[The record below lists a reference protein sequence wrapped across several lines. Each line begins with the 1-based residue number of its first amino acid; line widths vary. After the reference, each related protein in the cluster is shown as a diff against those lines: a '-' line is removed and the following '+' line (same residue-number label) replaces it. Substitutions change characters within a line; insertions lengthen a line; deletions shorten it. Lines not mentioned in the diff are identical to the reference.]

1 MGRKMEHIGRI
12 EQPADGPCPILALV
26 GEFDLSNAPELVE
39 RFDQLADRGHTR
51 IIVDMSETSFID
63 STVLGAF
70 GLAYRRGLHLMI
82 RGATQGVQRQ
92 LDASG
97 LSAIFD
103 IED

>member
-1 MGRKMEHIGRI
+1 MEHIGRI
-12 EQPADGPCPILALV
+12 EQPADGPCPILTLI

-39 RFDQLADRGHTR
+39 RFDELADRGHTR
-51 IIVDMSETSFID
+51 VIVDMSETRFID

-70 GLAYRRGLHLMI
+70 GLAYRRGLHLNI
-82 RGATQGVQRQ
+82 RGAADVVRRQ

-97 LSAIFD
+97 LAAIFD

>member
-1 MGRKMEHIGRI
+1 MEHIGRI

-39 RFDQLADRGHTR
+39 RFDELAERGHTR
-51 IIVDMSETSFID
+51 IVVDMSETSFID

-70 GLAYRRGLHLMI
+70 GLAYRRGLHLTI
-82 RGATQGVQRQ
+82 RGAADVVRRQ

-97 LSAIFD
+97 LAAIFD
-103 IED
+103 IE

>member
-1 MGRKMEHIGRI
+1 MEHIGRI
-12 EQPADGPCPILALV
+12 EQVDGPCPILTLV
-26 GEFDLSNAPELVE
+26 GEFDLSNAPELVQ
-39 RFDQLADRGHTR
+39 RFDDLADRDHTR

-82 RGATQGVQRQ
+82 RGAADVVRRQ
-92 LDASG
+92 LASSG
-97 LSAIFD
+97 LAAIFD